1 MWNYWMSIVSSSTAH
16 ASHETKHHHH
26 DSHDQD
32 IFLLAIFRVR
42 PWTQAFNPHDP
53 LVREVHR
60 GKMGV
65 STQMTL
71 QKPQNMMHSVR
82 NTGLFWGIPQFW
94 KTHTHTHTH
103 ISKRLQESFWKKLM
117 SHLFSLLCVFFAQRL
132 PEHLRSLFELKQLS
146 SEQGPKAT
154 KKQPFSAPWGSPLAM
169 LHNQ

>member
-1 MWNYWMSIVSSSTAH
+1 MSIVSSSTAH

-42 PWTQAFNPHDP
+42 PWAQAFNPHDP
-53 LVREVHR
+53 LVREVHH

-94 KTHTHTHTH
+94 KTHTHTHPYLQKIARVILKKTH
-103 ISKRLQESFWKKLM
+103 VPSLQLVVRF
-117 SHLFSLLCVFFAQRL
+117 LCTT
-132 PEHLRSLFELKQLS
+132 S
-146 SEQGPKAT
+146 SRT
-154 KKQPFSAPWGSPLAM
+154 LA
-169 LHNQ
+169 

>member
-1 MWNYWMSIVSSSTAH
+1 MSIVSSSTAH

-53 LVREVHR
+53 LVREVQR

-94 KTHTHTHTH
+94 KTHTHTP
-103 ISKRLQESFWKKLM
+103 ISPKDCK
-117 SHLFSLLCVFFAQRL
+117 SHFEKNSCPISSACCAFSLHNVFPNTCVV
-132 PEHLRSLFELKQLS
+132 SLS
-146 SEQGPKAT
+146 
-154 KKQPFSAPWGSPLAM
+154 
-169 LHNQ
+169 